1 MKCRSQSGLRAAP
14 TCCSYSRDGNLI
26 ASGCSDGSIQMWD
39 HRKFFVN
46 TSVLI
51 RNAHTAGTETSSITF
66 SYDGRNVATRGGDDT
81 LKLWDIRQT
90 KKAVHVAEDL
100 FSRFSMTDC
109 NFSPND
115 RLLMT
120 GTSFKK
126 GENGG
131 KLVFFDRQTFQRVYD
146 IDVPKTHVVRSIWH
160 PKLNQIVIGGGDG
173 LVRVYFDAEQSNR
186 GAKLCIAKPKKRVRP
201 TEIMSTMRVITPH
214 ALPMFREDK
223 PKSSRRAMEK
233 ARKDPLLSRQPNLPI
248 FSKGSGGRVAASGST
263 LSSFIVRNLGIAEKS
278 RIGDEQDPREA
289 ILKHASEAAANP
301 YWVSPAYS
309 KTQPKPIFQ
318 SHENDDQEEPDSK
331 KTKLNS

>member
-1 MKCRSQSGLRAAP
+1 MP
-14 TCCSYSRDGNLI
+14 NL
-26 ASGCSDGSIQMWD
+26 
-39 HRKFFVN
+39 
-46 TSVLI
+46 L
-51 RNAHTAGTETSSITF
+51 
-66 SYDGRNVATRGGDDT
+66 
-81 LKLWDIRQT
+81 LL
-90 KKAVHVAEDL
+90 L
-100 FSRFSMTDC
+100 FRTDC

-201 TEIMSTMRVITPH
+201 VNFSTITELDYDCGILLTKFVLNQTEIMSTMRVITPH

-248 FSKGSGGRVAASGST
+248 FSKGNI
-263 LSSFIVRNLGIAEKS
+263 SSILFI
-278 RIGDEQDPREA
+278 DFFFF
-289 ILKHASEAAANP
+289 
-301 YWVSPAYS
+301 
-309 KTQPKPIFQ
+309 FQ
-318 SHENDDQEEPDSK
+318 IYEE
-331 KTKLNS
+331 LFF